1 MMTTAIRPYG
11 LLTVES
17 LRALLKRDGDEV
29 DATLL
34 DSLLAEESIADNV
47 REGLRR
53 SVITKMDLR
62 DQPILD
68 QYQDEI
74 FRLPLNSRLL
84 IPNSGACGRGDG
96 FLTHPTGLYGGTGE
110 TRDKIVLRLRR
121 FQSARYKLGHTLGSG
136 NGVGGS

>member
-47 REGLRR
+47 REG
-53 SVITKMDLR
+53 
-62 DQPILD
+62 
-68 QYQDEI
+68 
-74 FRLPLNSRLL
+74 
-84 IPNSGACGRGDG
+84 
-96 FLTHPTGLYGGTGE
+96 
-110 TRDKIVLRLRR
+110 
-121 FQSARYKLGHTLGSG
+121 
-136 NGVGGS
+136 